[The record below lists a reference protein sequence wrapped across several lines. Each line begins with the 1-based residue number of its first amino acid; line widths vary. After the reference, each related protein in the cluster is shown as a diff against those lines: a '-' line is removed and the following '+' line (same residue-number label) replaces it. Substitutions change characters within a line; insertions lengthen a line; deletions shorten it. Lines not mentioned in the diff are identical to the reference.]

1 MRIIW
6 SPLAVDRAS
15 DIADYIARDKP
26 SAAKKWVNT
35 VFSKVEQLASSPEI
49 GRIVP
54 EINDTRFRELI
65 YGNYRIIYRI
75 DDKQISILTIRH
87 GKQVLPIDEIKAE
100 QR

>member
-15 DIADYIARDKP
+15 EIADYIAQDEP
-26 SAAKKWVNT
+26 SAAEKWIDT
-35 VFSKVEQLASSPEI
+35 VFSKIEQLKSSPEI

-54 EINDTRFRELI
+54 EINDSQFRELI

-75 DDKQISILTIRH
+75 ETKQISILTIRH
-87 GKQVLPIDEIKAE
+87 GRQILPINEIKA
-100 QR
+100 